1 MTNMLLILQHIKA
14 PKIILHH
21 LMDFTTNTTN
31 GRRQF
36 TKVRRH
42 IIMEK
47 NQKDQELILVRTLY
61 IYHQQEKHQ
70 SILSL
75 RMTEGYFHTRR
86 NNSQD
91 PATMKLIHKQL
102 RQRLR
107 TQHLQ
112 CQELQ
117 GISVSQNIPRNIMY
131 WQQKVFIE

>member
-1 MTNMLLILQHIKA
+1 
-14 PKIILHH
+14 
-21 LMDFTTNTTN
+21 MDFTTNTTS

-36 TKVRRH
+36 TKDKRH

-131 WQQKVFIE
+131 W